1 MNKPRVYLAG
11 PDLFFEDRD
20 ARYARLRAACAHAGL
35 EAVAPTDG
43 LDVHAEGPLS
53 VAEQIYQH
61 NLRLLRDCDGVLV
74 NLSPFRGV
82 EPDSG
87 SVFEAAFATAIGKP
101 VIAWIG
107 DDWNTQVRS
116 AVLRKVWRDT
126 DGRVRD
132 KLDGGLVEDFGLP
145 ANLML
150 SCSFPVMASPW
161 QAIERL
167 VDALQVVEEV

>member
-1 MNKPRVYLAG
+1 
-11 PDLFFEDRD
+11 LFFEDRD

-43 LDVHAEGPLS
+43 FEVHTEGPLPT
-53 VAEQIYQH
+53 AEQIYQH
-61 NLRLLRDCDGVLV
+61 NLRLLRACDGVLV

-87 SVFEAAFATAIGKP
+87 SVFEAAFASALGKP
-101 VIAWIG
+101 VAGWIG
-107 DDWNTQVRS
+107 DDWNTQERS

-126 DGRVRD
+126 DGRARD

-150 SCSFPVMASPW
+150 SCSFPVLPAPG

-167 VDALQVVEEV
+167 VMALPVMEGV